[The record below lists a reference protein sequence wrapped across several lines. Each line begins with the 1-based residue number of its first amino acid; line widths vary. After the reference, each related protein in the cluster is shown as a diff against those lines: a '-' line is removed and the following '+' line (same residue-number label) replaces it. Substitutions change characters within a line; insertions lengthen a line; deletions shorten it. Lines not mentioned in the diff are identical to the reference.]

1 MSNPRYIYIYKCF
14 IIKIREI
21 MNWLWVILI
30 VAGIAAVLAYIGEQ
44 NEDEKGQA
52 AVSGAFVGGMG
63 CGYLILQI
71 LFGLFVFWVLFKLGA
86 WLFG

>member
-1 MSNPRYIYIYKCF
+1 
-14 IIKIREI
+14 
-21 MNWLWVILI
+21 MNWIWVILI
-30 VAGIAAVLAYIGEQ
+30 AAAITGAIAYFSEQ
-44 NEDEKGQA
+44 NKDEKGQA

-71 LFGLFVFWVLFKLGA
+71 LFGLFTFWLLFKLGA

>member
-1 MSNPRYIYIYKCF
+1 
-14 IIKIREI
+14 

-30 VAGIAAVLAYIGEQ
+30 AAGITGVIAYFSEQ
-44 NEDEKGQA
+44 NDDEKGQA

-71 LFGLFVFWVLFKLGA
+71 LFGLFVFWLLFKLGA